1 MLLRPK
7 TAAPRPSGILCA
19 APTPAAAASGAW
31 CAATTDTGG
40 QYVFEH
46 VPPGEYL
53 IAADP
58 AGAWTTR

>member
-7 TAAPRPSGILCA
+7 TAAPRPAGIHCA
-19 APTPAAAASGAW
+19 APSAAAAASGAG
-31 CAATTDTGG
+31 CAATTDSAG

-58 AGAWTTR
+58 AGAWTSR